1 MSSNNDKNNVGGKIA
16 DMLNDALTSGNFDEL
31 SRQVGSTVDKALDE
45 TVTKVSRG
53 VNGAVDILGKTVS
66 SGINSAGRFAEKLAV
81 NLSEMNGKKNEKLVP
96 VNKKAIKKIPVF
108 PNLFTPALIA
118 GIACAVIGDVTDI
131 FVLTEAAEI
140 IISLGLVAE
149 IFIEW
154 IFGLRKRKVRHRY
167 KEYISEVSKRGYFE
181 IDDVAEEMSIKMKKA
196 QRELSKMIEYRVF
209 PEGHIND
216 EGTFF
221 FGTDEM
227 YDMYLETMKAQQ
239 LREAE
244 EEKRENENAEEKQV
258 REALETGERFVARI
272 RSANDFL
279 VEQEISDKLDTTEM
293 IVSKI
298 FERIGENPEQLPQA
312 RKFIQYYLPLTEKL
326 VDAYK
331 NFDERGLET
340 ENIKKSKKEI
350 KNTLDTIN
358 QAFFK
363 LYENLFEDEVIDV
376 NSDISL
382 LRTMLAQEGLSDSD
396 LLKRKDVRNERI

>member
-1 MSSNNDKNNVGGKIA
+1 MSSNNDKNNVGGKIS
-16 DMLNDALTSGNFDEL
+16 DILNDALTSGNFDEL

-45 TVTKVSRG
+45 TVAKVSKG

-96 VNKKAIKKIPVF
+96 INKKAIKKIPVF
-108 PNLFTPALIA
+108 PNLFTPALIT
-118 GIACAVIGDVTDI
+118 GIACAIIGDVTGVA
-131 FVLTEAAEI
+131 VLTEAAEI
-140 IISLGLVAE
+140 IISLGIVAE

-154 IFGLRKRKVRHRY
+154 IFGLRKRKVRRRY

-181 IDDVAEEMSIKMKKA
+181 IEDVAEEMSIKMKKA
-196 QRELSKMIEYRVF
+196 QRELSKMIEYKVF

-227 YDMYLETMKAQQ
+227 YDTYLETMKAQQ

-272 RSANDFL
+272 RAANDYL
-279 VEQEISDKLDTTEM
+279 IEQEISEKLDTTER
-293 IVSKI
+293 IVTKI

-340 ENIKKSKKEI
+340 ENIKKSKQEI
-350 KNTLDTIN
+350 KHTLDTIN
-358 QAFFK
+358 QAFCK

-382 LRTMLAQEGLSDSD
+382 LRTMLAQEGLSDND
-396 LLKRKDVRNERI
+396 LLSGNRKG